1 MIGLS
6 GNCGTTRY
14 VQYDIVSVWRLG
26 VSLAPHRGA
35 KGLTLGNGLAEGAV
49 FNDRMQVGE
58 MTLGSGES
66 VWQVVNEYT
75 RMVVVNNGNV

>member
-1 MIGLS
+1 MS
-6 GNCGTTRY
+6 F
-14 VQYDIVSVWRLG
+14 
-26 VSLAPHRGA
+26 APHRGA

-66 VWQVVNEYT
+66 VWKVVHEYT
-75 RMVVVNNGNV
+75 RTVVVNDGNVWKQRLTVAEEFD

>member
-1 MIGLS
+1 MRRMG
-6 GNCGTTRY
+6 
-14 VQYDIVSVWRLG
+14 G
-26 VSLAPHRGA
+26 V

-66 VWQVVNEYT
+66 VWKVVNEYT
-75 RMVVVNNGNV
+75 RMVVVNNENVWKQRLTVAEEFE

>member
-1 MIGLS
+1 MG
-6 GNCGTTRY
+6 
-14 VQYDIVSVWRLG
+14 G
-26 VSLAPHRGA
+26 V